1 MRTAVL
7 ACLLACLP
15 PASAQTDPLPAFEAA
30 SVKPNH
36 SGSGSSSSH
45 TRPANLQLVNM
56 SLRSIIA
63 MAYGLKDYQL
73 TGPDWL
79 NSESFD
85 VVAKGAAGTTDKQLL
100 LMLRDLLRERFKLA
114 AHHETKAHAVLAL
127 LPTKAGFP
135 LKPVAAA
142 EGDGG
147 STNSNSD
154 EKGGEL
160 KATQISL
167 ARLAEWLSGRLR
179 EPVLDMT
186 GIPGVFDLNLK
197 YSLESDQVD
206 YGTARYP
213 VLPLAL
219 QEQLGLRL
227 EKRTA
232 PLDLLVIDRA
242 EKVPVEN

>member
-1 MRTAVL
+1 MRTAVF
-7 ACLLACLP
+7 ACLLALP
-15 PASAQTDPLPAFEAA
+15 AALAQTDPLPAFEAA
-30 SVKPNH
+30 SVKPNRT
-36 SGSGSSSSH
+36 GSGSSSSH
-45 TRPANLQLVNM
+45 TRPGNLQLVNM
-56 SLRSIIA
+56 SLRSIIT

-85 VVAKGAAGTTDKQLL
+85 IVAKGAAGTTDKQLL
-100 LMLRDLLRERFKLA
+100 LMLRDLLRERFKLES
-114 AHHETKAHAVLAL
+114 HHETKAHAVLAL

-135 LKPVAAA
+135 LKPVAAV

-154 EKGGEL
+154 EKGGQL

-167 ARLAEWLSGRLR
+167 ARLAEWLSGHLR
-179 EPVLDMT
+179 QPVLDMT
-186 GIPGVFDLNLK
+186 GIAGVFDLTLK
-197 YSLESDQVD
+197 YSLDSDKVD
-206 YGTARYP
+206 PDLARYP

-232 PLDLLVIDRA
+232 PIDHLVIDHA
-242 EKVPVEN
+242 EKLPVEN